1 MKQNPTSYKP
11 TDKLCDIVCSD
22 DAMLQVLNR
31 FEIPLGFGEAT
42 VQQVC
47 DKHNVDCATFLC
59 IVNVIHQGTS
69 YIKDETTISITS
81 VIDYLRHSHH
91 YFLNFRLPRIRKKLV
106 KAMEMDANGKIQTL
120 ILRSFDEYALE
131 MRHHM
136 DDEDHKLFQYM
147 TELLQGKCRENY
159 NAMVFAEGH
168 HPLNDSHVEARLSEL
183 KNIIIKYY
191 PAEQNNLL
199 LNSALED
206 IFSCNKELTNHCMI
220 EDVILIPA
228 ILKLEKQIL
237 NR

>member
-1 MKQNPTSYKP
+1 MQRQ
-11 TDKLCDIVCSD
+11 
-22 DAMLQVLNR
+22 LQ
-31 FEIPLGFGEAT
+31 
-42 VQQVC
+42 C
-47 DKHNVDCATFLC
+47 
-59 IVNVIHQGTS
+59 
-69 YIKDETTISITS
+69 
-81 VIDYLRHSHH
+81 
-91 YFLNFRLPRIRKKLV
+91 
-106 KAMEMDANGKIQTL
+106 NG
-120 ILRSFDEYALE
+120 
-131 MRHHM
+131 
-136 DDEDHKLFQYM
+136 
-147 TELLQGKCRENY
+147 
-159 NAMVFAEGH
+159 FAEGH